1 VWGTVIGIAVDL
13 GEREAVTPTLSE
25 KRTGEHIRPHVG
37 GARCRVRHIAV
48 VMLLHDV
55 MLHRILVRPGHSRT
69 FGDLY
74 VRPCIRIVLDI
85 NLHRGLAGQ
94 VDNRA
99 KVCLRRVVCVVFGM
113 LATARGMLLLLAAR
127 EFRSSKITRNPTV
140 ISAPANP
147 PIKNGMIRFI
157 SDTDS
162 PYYCLDK
169 CYLNGTLLVRLG
181 P

>member
-1 VWGTVIGIAVDL
+1 MWGTVIGIAVDL

-99 KVCLRRVVCVVFGM
+99 KVCLRRVVCVVSACSP
-113 LATARGMLLLLAAR
+113 LPAACSLLLAER
-127 EFRSSKITRNPTV
+127 EFRSSEITRNQTV
-140 ISAPANP
+140 IRPPANP
-147 PIKNGMIRFI
+147 PTKNGMIRFI

-162 PYYCLDK
+162 PVLP
-169 CYLNGTLLVRLG
+169 LR
-181 P
+181 